1 MLTEEAKPGFFAKLK
16 RAFSGSENRQHADEN
31 ANTGTYGE
39 VETELTDLPADT
51 PAFTQRPS
59 FVNGESITEKEI
71 TLRTV
76 GVSAPSYSLPTE
88 KDLDIRFATNFIA
101 AGGKFIFCE
110 NLKDAVDDLRML
122 KAEHNWGHIFTW
134 ENEIKDTFGNFNF
147 QKGAVGFTIDN
158 SDAAISLCEL
168 LVADDGTIILNPKQA
183 SRRRLPC
190 FPKTHIILVDT
201 SHLASSETEGIE
213 KFTQMHKGELPSI
226 IKLGSCNNGHFY
238 DKQRLILNAEGP
250 EDVYVLLV
258 DEVIPPS
265 LRP

>member
-1 MLTEEAKPGFFAKLK
+1 MLTEEARPGFFAKLK
-16 RAFSGSENRQHADEN
+16 NRFSSSASRQALVEDA
-31 ANTGTYGE
+31 ANDVAVIRSAE
-39 VETELTDLPADT
+39 VAEVTEQTVYT
-51 PAFTQRPS
+51 ERPS
-59 FVNGESITEKEI
+59 MVTGESITEKEI
-71 TLRTV
+71 SLRTV
-76 GVSAPSYSLPTE
+76 QVSAPSYAPSTE
-88 KDLDIRFATNFIA
+88 KDLDIRFATNFIN

-110 NLKDAVDDLRML
+110 NLKDAVDNLRML
-122 KAEHNWGHIFTW
+122 KAENNWGHIFCW
-134 ENEIKDTFGNFNF
+134 ENEIKDAFCNFNF
-147 QKGAVGFTIDN
+147 QKNAVGFTIDN

-190 FPKTHIILVDT
+190 FPKAHIILVDT
-201 SHLASSETEGIE
+201 SHLTASENEGIE